1 MGGVVGFGSL
11 AGLNFTVTNVGP
23 VTSAIVT
30 ARISLPAG
38 MTMSFGAGTSDGWTC
53 SPAGQGAVCTHE
65 AITPGASGSDV
76 LSVLLSS
83 SSACGRPIELTV
95 TSRFAHASASAPVRC
110 GHRR

>member
-1 MGGVVGFGSL
+1 MGGIVGYGSI
-11 AGLNFTVTNVGP
+11 AGLNFTVANVGP

-30 ARISLPAG
+30 ARIALPAG

-83 SSACGRPIELTV
+83 ASACGRPIELTV
-95 TSRFAHASASAPVRC
+95 TSRFAHASASTPVRC
-110 GHRR
+110 GHRG